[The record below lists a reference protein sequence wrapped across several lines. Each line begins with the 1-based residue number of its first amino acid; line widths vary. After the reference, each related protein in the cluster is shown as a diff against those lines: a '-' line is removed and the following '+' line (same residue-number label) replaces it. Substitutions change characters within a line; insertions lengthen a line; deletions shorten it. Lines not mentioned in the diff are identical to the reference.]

1 VTDTA
6 PSPIWQDKVALVTGG
21 ASGIGAAS
29 ARHLASL
36 GAHVV
41 VIDLS
46 EVGARTVADE
56 VGGTAAVLDV
66 SDPEAWIHL
75 INDVMGE
82 YGGIDFAHLNAGI
95 VTTPH
100 PYDIIDVTVAQYRR
114 VMGVNLDGV
123 LIPTIALAKI
133 MEPRGG
139 GSIVA
144 TASLAGVGPYYDD
157 PFYAATKH
165 AIIGFVRSAG
175 PQLRERGVRL
185 HAICPAAVKTALIDD
200 FIAQRLEEGGRPALD
215 PSEVAVAV
223 AEMLASDDTGF
234 VRTII
239 HGKGVQDFEFRAG
252 VMPPPGT

>member
-1 VTDTA
+1 VTDTFEN
-6 PSPIWQDKVALVTGG
+6 KVALVTGA

-41 VIDLS
+41 SIDLS
-46 EVGARTVADE
+46 EVAVREVAE
-56 VGGTAAVLDV
+56 ETNGTAAVLDV
-66 SDPEAWIHL
+66 SDPDAWDHL
-75 INDVMGE
+75 IADVTGE

-100 PYDIIDVTVAQYRR
+100 PYDIVDVTLQQYRR

-123 LIPTIALAKI
+123 VWPTIALAKV

-144 TASLAGVGPYYDD
+144 TASLAGLGPYYDD

-165 AIIGFVRSAG
+165 AIVGFVRSAG
-175 PQLRERGVRL
+175 PQLLERGVRL

-200 FIAQRLEEGGRPALD
+200 FIARRLEAGNRAALD
-215 PSEVAVAV
+215 PSEVAIAV
-223 AEMLASDDTGF
+223 AEMLASNDTGF
-234 VRTII
+234 VRTIM

>member
-1 VTDTA
+1 MSDVFE
-6 PSPIWQDKVALVTGG
+6 DKVALVTGA

-41 VIDLS
+41 AIDLS
-46 EVGARTVADE
+46 EVAVRGIAEETN
-56 VGGTAAVLDV
+56 GTAAVLDV
-66 SDPEAWIHL
+66 SDPEAWEHL
-75 INDVMGE
+75 IADVTNE
-82 YGGIDFAHLNAGI
+82 YGGIDLAHLNAGI

-100 PYDIIDVTVAQYRR
+100 PYDIIDVNITQYRR

-123 LIPTIALAKI
+123 VWPTIALAKV
-133 MEPRGG
+133 MEGRGG

-144 TASLAGVGPYYDD
+144 TASLAGLGPYYDD

-165 AIIGFVRSAG
+165 AIVGFVRSAG
-175 PQLRERGVRL
+175 PQLLERGVRL
-185 HAICPAAVKTALIDD
+185 HAICPAAVQTALIDD
-200 FIAQRLEEGGRPALD
+200 FIARRLEAGGRPALD

-223 AEMLASDDTGF
+223 AEMLASTDTGF

>member
-1 VTDTA
+1 VSDVFE
-6 PSPIWQDKVALVTGG
+6 DKVALVTGA

-41 VIDLS
+41 SIDLS
-46 EVGARTVADE
+46 EVAVRVIAEETN
-56 VGGTAAVLDV
+56 GTAAVLDV
-66 SDPEAWIHL
+66 SDPEAWEQL
-75 INDVMGE
+75 IADVTNE
-82 YGGIDFAHLNAGI
+82 YGGIDLAHLNAGI

-100 PYDIIDVTVAQYRR
+100 PYDIIDVDITQYRR

-123 LIPTIALAKI
+123 VWPTVALAKA
-133 MEPRGG
+133 MEARGG

-144 TASLAGVGPYYDD
+144 TASLAGLGPYYDD

-165 AIIGFVRSAG
+165 AIVGFVRSAG
-175 PQLRERGVRL
+175 PQLLERGVRL
-185 HAICPAAVKTALIDD
+185 HAICPAAVQTALIDD
-200 FIAQRLEEGGRPALD
+200 FIAHRLEAGGRPALD

-223 AEMLASDDTGF
+223 AEMLASENTGF

>member
-1 VTDTA
+1 MADGFE
-6 PSPIWQDKVALVTGG
+6 DKVAVVTGA

-41 VIDLS
+41 AIDLS
-46 EVGARTVADE
+46 EVGVRAVADE
-56 VGGTAAVLDV
+56 IDGTAAVLDV
-66 SDPEAWIHL
+66 SDPEAWDQL
-75 INDVMGE
+75 ISDVTGE

-100 PYDIIDVTVAQYRR
+100 PYDIVDVTVAQYRR
-114 VMGVNLDGV
+114 VMGVNLDGMV
-123 LIPTIALAKI
+123 WPTIALAKV
-133 MEPRGG
+133 MESRGG
-139 GSIVA
+139 GSIVC
-144 TASLAGVGPYYDD
+144 TASLAGLGPYYDD

-165 AIIGFVRSAG
+165 AVVGFVRSAG
-175 PQLRERGVRL
+175 PQLLARGVRL
-185 HAICPAAVKTALIDD
+185 HAICPAAVQTGLIDD
-200 FIAQRLEEGGRPALD
+200 FIQQRLAEGNRPALD

-239 HGKGVQDFEFRAG
+239 HGKGVQDFEFRSG